1 MNDRA
6 ERTDRAAELA
16 DRREERGEERERR
29 CCGFRD
35 PVCIHTEQVYDSC
48 RDRDCLRD
56 ARVYFTNTGQEI
68 INRSINVKIKSAE
81 IMWIYTT
88 VEPVPFNRGFY
99 TVDIKYFI
107 RVTVEAFRGVS
118 CPVEV
123 NGLTTFDKKIILF
136 GSEGNSK
143 VFRSGENCCEDIET
157 LGQQSNMPRA
167 IVEVVDPI
175 ALSAKTVTR
184 DECCCCDCNCNENF
198 LAIPENICACFDDE
212 LYIGDDGKLVL
223 ATLGLF
229 TVVRLERSVE
239 LLINAI
245 DFCIPDKE
253 CSAATEKN
261 PCELFS
267 TIRFPLDEFYPPQ
280 KGCAAEG
287 ITPVNAGDCG
297 CGCGCGCNGNGF

>member
-1 MNDRA
+1 MSDRT
-6 ERTDRAAELA
+6 ERAAEIA
-16 DRREERGEERERR
+16 DRREEREETRERR
-29 CCGFRD
+29 CCGFSD
-35 PVCIHTEQVYDSC
+35 PVCIHTEQIYDSC

-56 ARVYFTNTGQEI
+56 ARVYFTNSGQEI

-81 IMWIYTT
+81 IIWIYTT

-107 RVTVEAFRGVS
+107 RVKMDAFRGVS
-118 CPVEV
+118 CPTEVE
-123 NGLTTFDKKIILF
+123 GLTTFDKKVILF

-143 VFRSGENCCEDIET
+143 VFTSDTNCAEDIANIW
-157 LGQQSNMPRA
+157 QQNNMPRA

-175 ALSAKTVTR
+175 ALAAKVITR
-184 DECCCCDCNCNENF
+184 DECCCDCGCNGNF

-229 TVVRLERSVE
+229 TIVRLERNTE
-239 LLINAI
+239 LLINAV

-253 CSAATEKN
+253 CSEATENN
-261 PCELFS
+261 PCELFG
-267 TIRFPLDEFYPPQ
+267 TIRFPIDEFYPPQ
-280 KGCAAEG
+280 KGCADSG
-287 ITPVNAGDCG
+287 ISETGVSG
-297 CGCGCGCNGNGF
+297 CGCGYGCNRN